1 MLFIFYKCSKLIELM
16 HLYSASV
23 PKNLCYIAV
32 VFIFT
37 CTNSYGP
44 VLKSFANSNL
54 CDFCFLF
61 CYETDFTHDKILLL
75 IVPLC
80 WTCKS
85 LPDPLL

>member
-1 MLFIFYKCSKLIELM
+1 M

-54 CDFCFLF
+54 CDFCF
-61 CYETDFTHDKILLL
+61 CCSAMKL
-75 IVPLC
+75 I
-80 WTCKS
+80 S
-85 LPDPLL
+85 LMTKFFS